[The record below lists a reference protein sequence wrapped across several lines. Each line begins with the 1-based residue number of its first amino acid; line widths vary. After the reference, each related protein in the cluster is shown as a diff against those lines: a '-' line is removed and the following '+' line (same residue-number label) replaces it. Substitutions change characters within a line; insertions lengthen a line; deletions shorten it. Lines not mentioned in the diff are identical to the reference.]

1 MRPIERKQI
10 AENEA
15 GVDAAIEAS
24 ELTQA
29 EIDDLKAIGEQYLP
43 FTDSVTD
50 IRVGVRATKF
60 VVDKALTSTGF
71 AGIENTDWVN
81 IVLLPV

>member
-10 AENEA
+10 AENEV
-15 GVDAAIEAS
+15 GVDAAIEAT
-24 ELTQA
+24 ELTQK
-29 EIDDLKAIGEQYLP
+29 EVDDLKAIGEQYLP
-43 FTDSVTD
+43 FTDGATNL
-50 IRVGVRATKF
+50 RVGVRATKF
-60 VVDKALTSTGF
+60 VVDKTLTTTGF